1 MKDYGMSFRLLRKER
16 GFTLKTMSEGII
28 SYSYLSKFEK
38 GESDITFRNF
48 VLLIERLNMTLDE
61 FLFFNHV
68 RTTHYAELF
77 QAISFAYEKND
88 LVVLKQYYEQEK
100 ALYKKTKVVYHKC
113 NFIMIAT
120 IIKDIDTSFFISNKN
135 INFLVDY
142 IVNCSFWTTYE
153 VSVLGN
159 TLPLFPEDLLVIL
172 LNEVKK
178 RIKQYTVSQ
187 KNVRDL
193 IALIENA
200 CIIFLR
206 KKKVKEALSLSDFLD
221 DFLEFSYFLEKTRKL
236 FIDGIIFIHQG
247 EINLGTELAKQAI
260 SIIRVMDTN
269 FANDHE
275 AELRYFLESIK

>member
-1 MKDYGMSFRLLRKER
+1 MSFRLLRKER

-206 KKKVKEALSLSDFLD
+206 KKKVKEALSLSDFLE

-247 EINLGTELAKQAI
+247 EINSGTELAKQAI

-269 FANDHE
+269 FADDHE
-275 AELRYFLESIK
+275 AELRNFLESIK